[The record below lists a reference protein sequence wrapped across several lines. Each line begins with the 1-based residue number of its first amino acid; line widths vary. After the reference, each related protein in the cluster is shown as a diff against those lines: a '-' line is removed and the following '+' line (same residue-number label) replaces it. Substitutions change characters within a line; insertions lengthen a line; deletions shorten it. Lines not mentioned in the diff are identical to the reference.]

1 MSIIGWIIFGGVAGW
16 LASLLM
22 GTDKEQGLFG
32 NIFAG
37 IVGAIIGGFLF
48 SMLGGAGVTGFN
60 WYSLFVSV
68 VGAVIFIWLIKLFRN

>member
-48 SMLGGAGVTGFN
+48 SMLGGAGVTGFD